1 MTLQQSDAIAKLVI
15 QQEIVTN
22 DYSQITRNSQ
32 STHLIAPLQPSRFQ
46 SITKGWR
53 CENQSSDTV
62 ILQVGST
69 PKVALFD

>member
-22 DYSQITRNSQ
+22 DYSHITRNSQ

-53 CENQSSDTV
+53 CENQSSAHYDIARVRGTGTL
-62 ILQVGST
+62 IQ
-69 PKVALFD
+69 